1 MKRFTTLVILFQLA
15 ILINL
20 SAQNQPNIIFM
31 LSDNLGYGDLGCYG
45 GGIIRGAPTPNI
57 DKLASEGIR
66 FTNFNVEPE
75 CTPSRSALMTGRYAV
90 RSGTTRAVPIQ
101 GIPQG
106 MAPWEI
112 TIAETLKEKGYQT
125 AIYGKWHIGVEK
137 GRFPTDQGF
146 DEWWGITNSTDVV
159 SWPTR
164 VGYDADLVKPFF
176 VMEGTAKEGVKKAMP
191 YDMAARE
198 IMDATIQEKSVQ
210 YIEQQATSSEPFF
223 LFIPWIA
230 VHHPP
235 IPHPDFKGKSGNG
248 GFSDMMIEH
257 DYRVG
262 QVIKAVEDA
271 GIAEN
276 TIIIYASDNGPDRA
290 YFPDIGDTGPFRG
303 YLGSVHEG
311 SIRTPMM
318 IRWPNKIKAGQ
329 VSNEIVSIT
338 DFLPTLTHLVGGN
351 VPTDRAIDGI
361 DQQDLFFNNTG
372 KSEREGVLFFH
383 DETFIAAKWRQFK
396 VYFKDEGV
404 MQEERQYGDLWAPQ
418 VFNIMQDPKEL
429 HDIGLKNL
437 WIIAPALS
445 QLVPFYSS
453 VREYGLVASGA
464 DKPSP
469 GEVIIPFTKSSQ
481 LKELFDKMLAQAEA
495 DSKKA
500 SSLPTIKETDINPA
514 SLFTGKWLEK
524 GGDLGRH
531 YQFLEEGGKVVGK
544 IVWTA
549 PNTKHVEHQ
558 DKNHFYDLVL
568 NEKKQQWEGKFDHY
582 KTGRTFKC
590 TIQAS
595 AKQLDIVVRTPLG
608 KRKSQML
615 PVEE

>member
-1 MKRFTTLVILFQLA
+1 MKRLSILFALF
-15 ILINL
+15 IITNYLP
-20 SAQNQPNIIFM
+20 AQDQPNIIFM

-45 GGIIRGAPTPNI
+45 GGVIRGAPTPNI
-57 DKLASEGIR
+57 DQLASEGIR

-106 MAPWEI
+106 MAPWEV

-164 VGYDADLVKPFF
+164 IGYDSTLIKKFHVLAGTNDKGVKP
-176 VMEGTAKEGVKKAMP
+176 VMP
-191 YDMAARE
+191 YNLEARPLMDE
-198 IMDATIQEKSVQ
+198 IIEQKSVA
-210 YIEQQATSSEPFF
+210 YIKQKAKDKNPFF

-248 GFSDMMIEH
+248 PFSDMMIEH

-262 QVIKAVEDA
+262 QVVQAVKDA
-271 GIAEN
+271 GISDN

-290 YFPDIGDTGPFRG
+290 YFPDIGDSGPFRG

-318 IRWPNKIKAGQ
+318 IRWADKIKAGQ

-338 DFLPTLTHLVGGN
+338 DFMPTLTNLVAGKI
-351 VPTDRAIDGI
+351 PKDRAFDGV
-361 DQQDLFFNNTG
+361 DQQGLFFNNSG
-372 KSEREGVLFFH
+372 KSNRDGVLFFH
-383 DETFIAAKWRQFK
+383 DETFVAAKWRQFK
-396 VYFKDEGV
+396 IYFKAEGA

-418 VFNIMQDPKEL
+418 VYNIMQDPKEL
-429 HDIGLKNL
+429 NDIALKNL
-437 WIIAPALS
+437 WILAPALK
-445 QLVPFYSS
+445 QLVPFYAS
-453 VREYGLVASGA
+453 VKQYGLVASGA
-464 DKPSP
+464 AKPSQ

-481 LKELFDKMLAQAEA
+481 LSELFDRMLAEARAKAAQKMLE
-495 DSKKA
+495 
-500 SSLPTIKETDINPA
+500 
-514 SLFTGKWLEK
+514 
-524 GGDLGRH
+524 
-531 YQFLEEGGKVVGK
+531 
-544 IVWTA
+544 
-549 PNTKHVEHQ
+549 
-558 DKNHFYDLVL
+558 
-568 NEKKQQWEGKFDHY
+568 EKKE
-582 KTGRTFKC
+582 
-590 TIQAS
+590 
-595 AKQLDIVVRTPLG
+595 
-608 KRKSQML
+608 
-615 PVEE
+615 